1 MTTAYT
7 SLLGFALPQTGEL
20 SGTWGDTVNNSITQ
34 LVEDSVAGVATAS
47 VTSGNWT
54 LTTTGSGAQNQARCA
69 ILIPTGTPGVSRNIL
84 APNRSKAYVVVNQS
98 DANVV
103 LKGATGP
110 TTGTTILPGQAALCA
125 WNGSDFVEVSS
136 GNVDGPASSTDNAFV
151 RFDGTTGKAI
161 KNSSGSTLDNSGNAS
176 FAGTVTSVGSV
187 NVSGTSA
194 TSGDIRLYEDTDN
207 GTNYVALKAPPILGG
222 NITYIL
228 PNADG
233 SANQAIST
241 DGSGVLTFASYVQ
254 TNVANTFTAKQT
266 FSGSTSVLASVLA
279 NAAEKV
285 TVSATAAS
293 GTIDFDISTQT
304 VLYYTSNSSA
314 NWAMNF
320 RMSSGTDLNTALST
334 GECITVVFLA
344 KQGSPAHYNNSITVS
359 GCSTTVYY
367 QGGTA
372 WTFGNVNSVD
382 AYTYSIIKTGSGA
395 ATVFAS
401 QIKFA

>member
-7 SLLGFALPQTGEL
+7 SLLGFALPVTGEL

-47 VTSGNWT
+47 VTGGNWT

-69 ILIPTGTPGVSRNIL
+69 ILIPTGTPGTSRNIL
-84 APNRSKAYVVVNQS
+84 APNKSKAYVVVNQS

-136 GNVDGPASSTDNAFV
+136 GNVDGPASSTDNAFA
-151 RFDGTTGKAI
+151 RFDGTTGKVI
-161 KNSSGSTLDNSGNAS
+161 QNSSGSTLDDSGNAS
-176 FAGTVTSVGSV
+176 FAGTVTSVGSI

-194 TSGDIRLYEDTDN
+194 TAGDIRLYEDTDN
-207 GTNYVALKAPPILGG
+207 GTSYLSVKAPASLAG
-222 NITYIL
+222 NLTFVL
-228 PNADG
+228 PSADG
-233 SANQAIST
+233 TANQALST
-241 DGSGVLTFASYVQ
+241 NGSGVLTFASYVQ

-285 TVSATAAS
+285 TVSATAAT
-293 GTIDFDISTQT
+293 GTIDFDVSTQT
-304 VLYYTSNSSA
+304 VLYYTTNASA
-314 NWAMNF
+314 NWGVNF
-320 RMSSGTDLNTALST
+320 RLSSGTDINTALST
-334 GECITVVFLA
+334 GECITVVFLV
-344 KQGSPAHYNNSITVS
+344 KQGSTAYYNNSIAVS

-372 WTFGNVNSVD
+372 WTFGNTNSVD
-382 AYTYSIIKTGSGA
+382 AYTYSIIKTGSGS